1 MMGIYTYIEKG
12 GRSMID
18 NKVLPINE
26 SVKWIGVLDP
36 GLVTFDVVMETKYGT
51 TYNSYFIDADKK
63 AIIETTKAT
72 FRDTYLD
79 KIKQVTDF
87 EDIEYIILNHTEPD
101 HSGNLTYLLDLA
113 LNATVVGSRSAI
125 NFLKHMVDKDFKS
138 MVVKNGDTIDLGN
151 KTLKFIQAPFLHW
164 PDTMYTYLIE
174 DKMLFTC
181 DSFGCHY
188 CDERMFDDL
197 VDDFDDSFKYY
208 FDVILKP
215 FSNYMLEA
223 IDKISDLEIDVICP
237 GHGPILRSNWQK
249 YVEWSREISAETES
263 SHKDSKVFIAYVSA
277 YGNTKKIA
285 EKIAEGIKMAG
296 DIEVELMDIEHVN
309 IEELEDKVYKSS
321 AFIIGSPTIN
331 QNILLPI
338 YKLLAIINPIRN
350 KGKLAGAFGSYGW
363 SGEAV
368 KIIQDNLKNLKLKI
382 YDEDGLK
389 VNFIPYDKSDEQAV
403 EYGMGFGKRLLELD
417 NRGGN

>member
-1 MMGIYTYIEKG
+1 
-12 GRSMID
+12 MID

-26 SVKWIGVLDP
+26 TVKWVGILDP
-36 GLVTFDVVMETKYGT
+36 GLVTFDIVMETKYGT

-72 FRDTYLD
+72 FKDTYLD

-87 EDIEYIILNHTEPD
+87 EDIEYIVLNHTEPD
-101 HSGNLTYLLDLA
+101 HAGNLTNLLDLA
-113 LNATVVGSRSAI
+113 PNATVVGSRSAI
-125 NFLKHMVDKDFKS
+125 NFLKHMVDKEFKS
-138 MVVKNGDTIDLGN
+138 MVVKHGDTLDLGN
-151 KTLKFIQAPFLHW
+151 KTLKFISAPFLHW
-164 PDTMYTYLIE
+164 PDSMYTYLVE

-181 DSFGCHY
+181 DSFGSHF

-197 VDDFDDSFKYY
+197 VDDSDDAFKYY

-215 FSNYMLEA
+215 FSKYMIEA

-249 YVEWSREISAETES
+249 YVQWSRDISADTEGS
-263 SHKDSKVFIAYVSA
+263 CKDLRVFIAYVSA
-277 YGNTKKIA
+277 YGNTKKVA
-285 EKIAEGIKMAG
+285 EKIAQGIKMVG
-296 DIEVELMDIEHVN
+296 DIEVELMDIEN
-309 IEELEDKVYKSS
+309 ANLEELEDKVYKSS

-331 QNILLPI
+331 QNTLFPI
-338 YKLLAIINPIRN
+338 YKLFAVINPIRN

-368 KIIQDNLKNLKLKI
+368 KIIQDNLKNLKLNI

-389 VNFIPYDKSDEQAV
+389 VNFIPYGKSDSRAI
-403 EYGMGFGKRLLELD
+403 EYGMGFAKKLLET
-417 NRGGN
+417 RQ